1 MKNISPNNN
10 FNQGTVRLHVEP
22 TLIPLIKIN
31 SDEISDKDCVKIKLC
46 RYPMTQNLDRY
57 EFQMDLFDNSDL
69 EEFFLI
75 IRNSNT
81 TLESSVRILASAN
94 IKYFYMLVCGY
105 ALRQFYTL
113 SAEVGITT
121 QTTWNSLFWVWVRT
135 FSCYCDIKTKVRDA
149 PRNEQAVLFKIKML
163 RWSYDWY

>member
-1 MKNISPNNN
+1 
-10 FNQGTVRLHVEP
+10 
-22 TLIPLIKIN
+22 
-31 SDEISDKDCVKIKLC
+31 
-46 RYPMTQNLDRY
+46 MTQNLDRY

-81 TLESSVRILASAN
+81 TLEASVRILSIAN

-121 QTTWNSLFWVWVRT
+121 QTT
-135 FSCYCDIKTKVRDA
+135 
-149 PRNEQAVLFKIKML
+149 
-163 RWSYDWY
+163 